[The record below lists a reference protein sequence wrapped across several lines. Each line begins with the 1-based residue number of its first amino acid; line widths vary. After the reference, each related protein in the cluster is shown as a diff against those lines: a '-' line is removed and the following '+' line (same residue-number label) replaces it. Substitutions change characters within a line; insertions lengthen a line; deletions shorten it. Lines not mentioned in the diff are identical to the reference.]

1 MNIFKY
7 RYLALGCAGFLVSL
21 YISYYLNTA
30 LKIILTAVFSV
41 LLIFAIIF
49 CKIKKS
55 EKCLDIIIKY
65 APLCL
70 LLIISLTISILV
82 FDKDKGNTYLCD
94 GAEHEIEA
102 TVSERVYISSYSEI
116 YRVKIKSVDGT
127 KRNINVLLTAE
138 SDTLGEN
145 NPSSI
150 PNIGDTVSVKVIF
163 KELEH
168 SDMGFDELQSN
179 LDSGI
184 TISAQCTEYYKTHE
198 NTKLSFVNF
207 FRNVNEMLD
216 DIFEENLSPEAYSLV
231 RALILGNKDSL
242 GYSVKRDFSRL
253 GISHILAISGMHLTL
268 IVTLLGFSLSQL
280 RVSKRLKTVLI
291 VVSVLFFT
299 CLTGFSNSVLRSAA
313 MFVLYSVPSLFG
325 RRTDPITTLFVSV
338 AAICAVTPYSVFS
351 LSLTLSFLAMLACL
365 CTSKLVLNRRIL
377 RKLKNPV
384 LKYVIT
390 TTAISLCVM
399 IVTLPVMFARF
410 GYVSLISPLSNI
422 LLVPFFNF
430 LVYLS
435 PFVLVLS
442 PVPFL
447 SDFVGGVCNFTV
459 KAILHITSG
468 LSSLRGI
475 TLPLDGEI
483 QLVGIILIALSVLVV
498 LTIEKKKLKYAAV
511 SLALGLAV
519 FCTGC
524 ISLYV
529 RRETTAAFTVY
540 SDGTNDIVALQSG
553 GGLVVTD
560 ITSGAWNNVANCSN
574 LAAKLGYAEIEY
586 YIVCDYSSKTAK
598 SFDRLSDRLYIRNV
612 VLPIPT
618 EDEQKD
624 YEKIVSIA
632 SNKKIGVSTISP
644 SAEYCRA
651 DFEFYGGEMLVRS
664 VKRPTCFS
672 VLCKNVRFTYVASSA
687 YELFD
692 DFDERKLYTSDI
704 AVVGAYGPKYK
715 IPFSYEMPYAD
726 YILLLGNSS
735 DFASDK
741 IKQKQFKTALPV
753 TFTIK

>member
-30 LKIILTAVFSV
+30 LKIILTAVFLA
-41 LLIFAIIF
+41 LLTFAIIF

-55 EKCLDIIIKY
+55 EKCLDIVIKY

-70 LLIISLTISILV
+70 LLIISLTISMLV
-82 FDKDKGNTYLCD
+82 FDKDKGNAYLCD

-116 YRVKIKSVDGT
+116 YRVKIKSVDGA

-145 NPSSI
+145 NPSLI
-150 PNIGDTVSVKVIF
+150 PNIGDTVLVKVIF
-163 KELEH
+163 RELEH

-184 TISAQCTEYYKTHE
+184 TISAQCVEYYKTHE
-198 NTKLSFVNF
+198 NTRFSFIKF

-216 DIFEENLSPEAYSLV
+216 NIFEENLSPEAYSLV

-268 IVTLLGFSLSQL
+268 IVTLLGFALSQL
-280 RVSKRLKTVLI
+280 KASKRLKTVLI

-351 LSLTLSFLAMLACL
+351 LSLTLSFLSMLACL
-365 CTSKLVLNRRIL
+365 CASKLVLNRRIF

-399 IVTLPVMFARF
+399 LVTLPVMFARF

-422 LLVPFFNF
+422 LLVPIFNF

-459 KAILHITSG
+459 KAILHITSV

-483 QLVGIILIALSVLVV
+483 QLVGIILIALSVIAV

-511 SLALGLAV
+511 SLALGFV
-519 FCTGC
+519 IFCTGC

-529 RRETTAAFTVY
+529 RRETTAEFTVY

-560 ITSGAWNNVANCSN
+560 ITSGAWSNVANCSN
-574 LAAKLGYAEIEY
+574 LAVKLGYTEIEY

-624 YEKIVSIA
+624 YDKIVSIA
-632 SNKKIGVSTISP
+632 SKKKIGVSTISP

-704 AVVGAYGPKYK
+704 AVFGAYGPKYK
-715 IPFSYEMPYAD
+715 IQFSYEMPYAD
-726 YILLLGNSS
+726 YILLLGDSC
-735 DFASDK
+735 DFAGDK

-753 TFTIK
+753 TFTVE